1 MKKEKKNNSKRSSKN
16 LRINTRIIIST
27 ILGIAI
33 PLIIVMA
40 FSSVFLSTAASVF
53 NFSAVTTKSYS
64 LLNQIQWN
72 QTISSISKELM
83 SDDDN
88 NEKRQK
94 LNEFVSPLEELGSM
108 IHIECDGQK
117 FYSTS
122 NKVNILKLAD
132 SIVHIDTEKN
142 LNYFGENGVVIINH
156 VKTDDNTYLVLIANK
171 DYTVNDVSSRYNS
184 PQDYSSLIF
193 TKTGLIIAIIAL
205 IFILSILSLSF
216 ITSRTISKP
225 MKKLSEGANE
235 IANGNLDFVIDYEST
250 NEIGTTVKSFNDMTK
265 KLKKSIE
272 SQSQTE
278 QNKKEIIAGLA
289 HDLRTPLT
297 SIKGYCEGIMDGI
310 ANTPEKRDVY
320 MKTIYS
326 SANDMEKLL
335 DDLLTISRLELGK
348 IQIDTKTI
356 NLNEFFD
363 DCAKDIAVTLE
374 QHNFD
379 FEYKNSCDD
388 DFYIDLDVDRFQRVI
403 DNIISNSIKY
413 AKKDIKGKV
422 KLFIE
427 SYQKSAIISISDNG
441 IGLDS
446 NSLQRIFD
454 SFFRADPA
462 RTKVNEG
469 SGIGLAVCKQI
480 VELHGGHIW
489 ATSKDGDGLT
499 ILISLER
506 KIIYSDEQ
514 KSLNN

>member
-1 MKKEKKNNSKRSSKN
+1 MTKEKNSNSKRSSKN

-33 PLIIVMA
+33 PLIIIIT
-40 FSSVFLSTAASVF
+40 FSSIFLSTAASTF
-53 NFSAVTTKSYS
+53 NFSTVTTKYYS
-64 LLNQIQWN
+64 LLNQVQWS
-72 QTISSISKELM
+72 QTMTSISKELM
-83 SDDDN
+83 SDDSD
-88 NEKRQK
+88 NEKINK
-94 LNEFVSPLEELGSM
+94 LNEFVSPLEDLGCM
-108 IHIECDGQK
+108 IHIECNDKQ

-122 NKVNILKLAD
+122 GKDNMLKLAN
-132 SIVHIDTEKN
+132 SIVHIDTKKN

-156 VKTDDNTYLVLIANK
+156 VKTESNTYLVLIANK
-171 DYTVNDVSSRYNS
+171 DYTVNDVSSRYT
-184 PQDYSSLIF
+184 PQDYTSLIF
-193 TKTGLIIAIIAL
+193 TRTGLIIALIAL
-205 IFILSILSLSF
+205 IFVLSILAMSL

-225 MKKLSEGANE
+225 IKKLSDGANE

-272 SQSQTE
+272 IQNQTE

-310 ANTPEKRDVY
+310 ANTPEKRDLY

-348 IQIDTKTI
+348 IQVDTKTI

-363 DCAKDIAVTLE
+363 DCAKEIKITLE
-374 QHNFD
+374 QCGFD
-379 FEYKNSCDD
+379 FEYKNSCDS
-388 DFYIDLDVDRFQRVI
+388 DFYIDLDADRFQRVI
-403 DNIISNSIKY
+403 QNIISNSIKY
-413 AKKDIKGKV
+413 AKKDVKGCV
-422 KLFIE
+422 KMFIE

-446 NSLQRIFD
+446 QNLQRIFD

-489 ATSKDGDGLT
+489 ATSKENEGLT

-514 KSLNN
+514 KNLNN